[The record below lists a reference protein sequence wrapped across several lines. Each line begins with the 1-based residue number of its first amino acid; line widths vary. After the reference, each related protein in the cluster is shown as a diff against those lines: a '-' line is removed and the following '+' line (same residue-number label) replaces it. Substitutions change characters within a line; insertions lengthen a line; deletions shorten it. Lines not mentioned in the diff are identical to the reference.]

1 MTLSPDTSSPS
12 HDWCY
17 PPRPMRVWHRF
28 FGEGRVL
35 AARDDSRGGNVYEV
49 QFLWRGR
56 KVLLESAAHLVWL
69 DDPLGP

>member
-1 MTLSPDTSSPS
+1 
-12 HDWCY
+12 
-17 PPRPMRVWHRF
+17 MRVWHRF